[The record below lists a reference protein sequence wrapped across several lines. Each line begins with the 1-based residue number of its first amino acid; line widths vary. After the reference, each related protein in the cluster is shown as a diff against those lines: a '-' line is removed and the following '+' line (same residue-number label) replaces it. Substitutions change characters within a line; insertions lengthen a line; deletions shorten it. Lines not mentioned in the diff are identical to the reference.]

1 MESSPSASYTVV
13 ALRAGSVSARPVGP
27 IIKDVRLGRVALTLL
42 VSVALL
48 LLALHVPPFV
58 AAGADLADS
67 GQRDYAANIW
77 QEMQTSLA
85 LLAMVLPW
93 LVYGLLWQG
102 APWGRR
108 ILLAAATAGVVV
120 TTWFALVS
128 AQSYSALPRE
138 VIGTVDRIQGRVIAL
153 RGDGA
158 YYLVLSD
165 GELSAA
171 SSWLR
176 PGAYVRM
183 WVSPRGHA
191 GAINLVP
198 GVRP

>member
-13 ALRAGSVSARPVGP
+13 ALRASSVSAGPVRP
-27 IIKDVRLGRVALTLL
+27 IIKDVRLGRVALTLV
-42 VSVALL
+42 VSIALL
-48 LLALHVPPFV
+48 LVALHVPPFV

-67 GQRDYAANIW
+67 EQRDYAANIW

-85 LLAMVLPW
+85 LLAVVLPW
-93 LVYGLLWQG
+93 LAYGLLWQG

-108 ILLAAATAGVVV
+108 VLLAAATAGVAV

-128 AQSYSALPRE
+128 AQSYTALPQQITG
-138 VIGTVDRIQGRVIAL
+138 VVDRLQGRVVYM
-153 RGDGA
+153 RGDGS
-158 YYLVLSD
+158 YYLVISD
-165 GELSAA
+165 SELNADR
-171 SSWLR
+171 SWLR
-176 PGAYVRM
+176 PDAYVRM

-191 GAINLVP
+191 GAVTLEP